1 MVTAQFITGTIE
13 NSEVAFSGSH
23 QTEDRAAE
31 SRLSG
36 PVGADDPHKLAGLN
50 LERDILKR
58 NDPGKPK
65 GGMVKVNDRGR
76 LTYHVGE
83 DSSQSKPL
91 KPMPNA
97 R

>member
-1 MVTAQFITGTIE
+1 LQRG
-13 NSEVAFSGSH
+13 H

-36 PVGADDPHKLAGLN
+36 PVGADHPHKLAGLN
-50 LERDILKR
+50 LERDILKCNHPR
-58 NDPGKPK
+58 EPE
-65 GGMVKVNDRGR
+65 GGMVEVNDRGR

-91 KPMPNA
+91 KPMPIG